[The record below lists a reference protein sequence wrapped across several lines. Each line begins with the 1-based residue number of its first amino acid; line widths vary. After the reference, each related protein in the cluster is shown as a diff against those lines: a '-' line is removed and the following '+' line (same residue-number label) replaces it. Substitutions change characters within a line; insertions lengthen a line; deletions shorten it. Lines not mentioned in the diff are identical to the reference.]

1 MMRNAMMKST
11 QQQQSPLTQVHRG
24 LTPDSAAAG
33 HPAATQPRRGVPA
46 RKLLWGIALLAAL
59 LLAGWSAAAKPT
71 AADAGR
77 SDLAALLA
85 AADGVLA
92 PDAAV
97 TLRYAAPLPA
107 AAGDDALAAAGDALA
122 ARLSLPAGAV
132 SRASGHAVYAA
143 GGGSAA
149 GGGGL
154 SLQLARLDD
163 GSAFVIAR
171 LEARAADGLP
181 ALEARRASLEA
192 ALQAAGVQADCNVVL
207 QGAAARPSAG
217 AAAQAD
223 GLQALLAKRLGAAPL
238 ERYAD
243 GETVS
248 ITMSAP
254 KLHASVISGGKRV
267 NLQAA
272 VHTVTES
279 GLQRITIGTPV
290 ITTEY

>member
-11 QQQQSPLTQVHRG
+11 RQQRSPLTQIRRG
-24 LTPDSAAAG
+24 RTPDSAAAG

-46 RKLLWGIALLAAL
+46 RGLLWGIALLAAL

-143 GGGSAA
+143 GGG
-149 GGGGL
+149 GL

-171 LEARAADGLP
+171 LEARTADGLP
-181 ALEARRASLEA
+181 ALEARRERLEA

-207 QGAAARPSAG
+207 QGAAAGPSAG

-267 NLQAA
+267 SLQAA

>member
-1 MMRNAMMKST
+1 MMRNAMMKSSR
-11 QQQQSPLTQVHRG
+11 QKSPLTQVRSG
-24 LTPDSAAAG
+24 RTPDSAAAG
-33 HPAATQPRRGVPA
+33 QAAEAEPRRGAPA
-46 RKLLWGIALLAAL
+46 RGLLWGIALLAAL

-85 AADGVLA
+85 AADGLLA

-132 SRASGHAVYAA
+132 SRASGHAVYTA

-149 GGGGL
+149 GGGL
-154 SLQLARLDD
+154 SLRLARLDD

-171 LEARAADGLP
+171 LEARTADGLP
-181 ALEARRASLEA
+181 ALEARRESLEA
-192 ALQAAGVQADCNVVL
+192 ALLSAGVQADGNVVL
-207 QGAAARPSAG
+207 QGAAAGSSAG

-279 GLQRITIGTPV
+279 GRQRITIGTPV

>member
-11 QQQQSPLTQVHRG
+11 RQQRSPLTQVRRG
-24 LTPDSAAAG
+24 RTPDSAAAG
-33 HPAATQPRRGVPA
+33 HPAATQQRRGVPA
-46 RKLLWGIALLAAL
+46 RRLLWGIALLAAL

-143 GGGSAA
+143 GGG
-149 GGGGL
+149 L

-181 ALEARRASLEA
+181 ALEARRERLEA

-254 KLHASVISGGKRV
+254 KLHASVISGGKRI